1 MAPEVIACED
11 NPLASYDYRSDQWS
25 LGITC
30 IEIAEGEPPL
40 CNMHPMRALFLI
52 PRSPPPSLKL
62 PKWSKK
68 FRNFIDVCLTKN
80 YQQRPT
86 SADLLRHEFIQ
97 VIYSIL
103 LDFFLLCLVS
113 KIYDHDSLT
122 FSLLGSRVSQK
133 NRIFEKFMGDPLRS
147 FYVS

>member
-52 PRSPPPSLKL
+52 PRSPPPSLKQ
-62 PKWSKK
+62 PKWGRK
-68 FRNFIDVCLTKN
+68 FRSFIDVCLTKN
-80 YQQRPT
+80 YLQRP
-86 SADLLRHEFIQ
+86 SSIELLRHEYIQ
-97 VIYSIL
+97 VYFIL
-103 LDFFLLCLVS
+103 IIQYYEIIFAWCL
-113 KIYDHDSLT
+113 
-122 FSLLGSRVSQK
+122 
-133 NRIFEKFMGDPLRS
+133 
-147 FYVS
+147 